1 VAWIGSYLL
10 ILVGALEHGFY
21 FSIELGMSSSQL
33 TNSMIFQRGGEKPP
47 TSYQWYEIP
56 APVDFYVFFIFTTA
70 VGNRWVQK
78 GPGASR
84 R

>member
-1 VAWIGSYLL
+1 MVAGYLSMGGCSTTMLAKMSTIDRLVGVWVAWIGSYLL

-47 TSYQWYEIP
+47 TRLS
-56 APVDFYVFFIFTTA
+56 
-70 VGNRWVQK
+70 
-78 GPGASR
+78 
-84 R
+84 